1 MSIQETKR
9 KTGVR
14 ASAAEVRASAAEVR
28 ASAAEVRTPSDE
40 QSGHGAVLRVDY
52 DGDSMRPLWKEGG
65 C

>member
-1 MSIQETKR
+1 
-9 KTGVR
+9 VR